1 MRRAT
6 TSFILITVIL
16 EMLALGVIIPVLPK
30 LILEF
35 AAGDSGQAAFYVGVF
50 GSVWALMHFLCSP
63 VLGALSDR
71 FGRRPVIL
79 LANAGLGLDYVLM
92 ALAPN
97 LWWLLVGRVIS
108 GITAASIGTA
118 HAYIADVTEPQH
130 RAKAFGLVGVGFG
143 LGFILGPALGG
154 ILGDIDSRLPFW
166 VAGALSLLNA
176 AYGVFVLPESLPKD
190 RRSPL
195 HLRKANPIG
204 ALQLLSS
211 HPQLLGLAGVSLIA
225 SLAHIALPSTFVL
238 YADYRYGWS
247 QSMIGMALAAV
258 GVFSAIVQG
267 LLVGPAVQRFGER
280 GALLFGLACGISAFA
295 VYGLATTGAWFWAG
309 MPIMA
314 FWGLAG
320 PAAQSL
326 MTRLVDPTKQGKLQ
340 GAKSS
345 LLGIA
350 ELSGPLMFTQ
360 VFAYFIAEGRGL
372 HLPGAPFLLA
382 AALLACALVLAV
394 MVTRRRTKERVTA

>member
-6 TSFILITVIL
+6 TTFILITVIL

-35 AAGDSGQAAFYVGVF
+35 ASGDSARAAFFVGVF

-97 LWWLLVGRVIS
+97 LWWLLVGRIVS
-108 GITAASIGTA
+108 GVTAASIGTA
-118 HAYIADVTEPQH
+118 HAYVADITAPER
-130 RAKAFGLVGVGFG
+130 RAEAFGLIGVGFG

-154 ILGDIDSRLPFW
+154 LLGDVNPRLPFW
-166 VAGALSLLNA
+166 VAGGLSLLNA
-176 AYGVFVLPESLPKD
+176 LYGVFVLPESLPKE
-190 RRSPL
+190 RRSRL
-195 HLRKANPIG
+195 QLRKANPIG
-204 ALQLLSS
+204 ALQLLNS

-225 SLAHIALPSTFVL
+225 NLAHVALPSTFVL

-247 QSMIGMALAAV
+247 QSMIGIALAVV
-258 GVFSAIVQG
+258 GVFAAVVQG
-267 LLVGPAVQRFGER
+267 GLVGPAVHRFGER
-280 GALLFGLACGISAFA
+280 ATLIVGLICGVAAFA
-295 VYGLATTGAWFWAG
+295 VFGLATTGGWFWAG

-326 MTRLVDPTKQGKLQ
+326 MTRLVGPNVQGKLQ
-340 GAKSS
+340 GARSS
-345 LLGIA
+345 LMGVA
-350 ELSGPLMFTQ
+350 ELSGPLLFTQ
-360 VFAYFIAEGRGL
+360 TFAYFIATERDVQM
-372 HLPGAPFLLA
+372 PGAPFLLA
-382 AALLACALVLAV
+382 SILLAGALILATI
-394 MVTRRRTKERVTA
+394 VTRKTTGPATVS